1 MRSAFGSMGFKLS
14 QVSPSSLYNRHV
26 FWWAL
31 RAKFQI
37 RLCAM
42 EEALIAG
49 EPPGLAGLGFWPA
62 HGQAQG
68 RPQRLTLKYDGG
80 EYAAHQSLKCR
91 PPPGRLEDDHQQVH
105 HAPPLNLHESCQFQS
120 AQR

>member
-1 MRSAFGSMGFKLS
+1 MGFKLS
-14 QVSPSSLYNRHV
+14 QVSPSSLYNRHG

-31 RAKFQI
+31 RAESQI

-42 EEALIAG
+42 GEALITG
-49 EPPGLAGLGFWPA
+49 EPPRLAGLGFRPA

-68 RPQRLTLKYDGG
+68 RPQGLTLKYDGG
-80 EYAAHQSLKCR
+80 EYAAYQSLKCTL
-91 PPPGRLEDDHQQVH
+91 PPGRLEDDHQQVH
-105 HAPPLNLHESCQFQS
+105 HAPPLNLHEYCQSQS